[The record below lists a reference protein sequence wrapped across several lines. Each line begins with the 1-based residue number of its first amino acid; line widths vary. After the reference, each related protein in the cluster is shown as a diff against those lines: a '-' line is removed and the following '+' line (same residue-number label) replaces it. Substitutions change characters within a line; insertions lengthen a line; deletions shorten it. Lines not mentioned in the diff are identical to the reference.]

1 MAFIAQVHATQQQH
15 QMDLRVDY
23 QAFYLWRFHREELEA
38 RAASLGGTI
47 VLPGYPYQMP
57 KETDDLAWGPLW
69 LLRTAAASTSLVE
82 ADPSPCRNQTEE
94 TALVQHQAALAAIF
108 EHVMAANHN

>member
-1 MAFIAQVHATQQQH
+1 M
-15 QMDLRVDY
+15 DY
-23 QAFYLWRFHREELEA
+23 QTFLLWRVHREELEA

-47 VLPGYPYQMP
+47 VLSGYPYQMP
-57 KETDDLAWGPLW
+57 EETDDLAWGPLW

-82 ADPSPCRNQTEE
+82 ADPSPCRNETEE
-94 TALVQHQAALAAIF
+94 TAFVQHQAALAAIF

>member
-1 MAFIAQVHATQQQH
+1 
-15 QMDLRVDY
+15 MDDRVDY
-23 QAFYLWRFHREELEA
+23 QTFHLWRVHREELEA

-47 VLPGYPYQMP
+47 VLPGYPYQTP
-57 KETDDLAWGPLW
+57 EETDDLAWGPLW
-69 LLRTAAASTSLVE
+69 LLRTAAASMSLVE

-94 TALVQHQAALAAIF
+94 TALVQHQVALAAIF